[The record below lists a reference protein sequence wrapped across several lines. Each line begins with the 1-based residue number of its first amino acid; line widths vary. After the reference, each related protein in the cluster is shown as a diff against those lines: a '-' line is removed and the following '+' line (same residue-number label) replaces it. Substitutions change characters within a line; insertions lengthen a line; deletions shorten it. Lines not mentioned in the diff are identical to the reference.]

1 MQEAFK
7 NLVLTP
13 EEKQKVISYI
23 ESIMD
28 KEFDEVD
35 ALAKTS
41 WYHCKNVMKFFQIS
55 PKTELHQRFQ
65 EKFLEPIKKIKQ
77 KVLEWKLM
85 GEMKNNKELFIHE
98 HLIDSYEYNDV
109 KYQIIRRYSY
119 RDRDWTVDEVIQVSI
134 PYFSSQAWRDK
145 FWYSILI
152 SRSKTPE
159 FFDEL
164 IKNMKVYKWN
174 ATLTSNKR

>member
-1 MQEAFK
+1 M
-7 NLVLTP
+7 VLTP

-23 ESIMD
+23 ESIID
-28 KEFDEVD
+28 KEFSEVN

-41 WYHCKNVMKFFQIS
+41 WYHCRNVMKFFQIN
-55 PKTELHQRFQ
+55 PKTELHHRFK
-65 EKFLEPIKKIKQ
+65 EKFIEPIKKIKQ
-77 KVLEWKLM
+77 KALEWKLM

-98 HLIDSYEYNDV
+98 HLIDSFEYNDV
-109 KYQIIRRYSY
+109 KYQIIRRYSVKT
-119 RDRDWTVDEVIQVSI
+119 RDWLEEIIQISI
-134 PYFSSQAWRDK
+134 PYFSSIAWRDK
-145 FWYSILI
+145 FWYSMLI
-152 SRSKTPE
+152 SRLKTPE